1 MWSSRATVPG
11 AHGPQSRRAVS
22 SSALAPRSPWL
33 HTAALHVV
41 MMEGP
46 FLDTRIAG
54 GKLAL
59 HGRFIHLATKVL
71 IRERAVLHLQ
81 PEEDA
86 AQLPV
91 PAEPLVPHHVVTAL
105 WDKAKSI
112 LSAIRRRCH
121 LCDPSLSPPAPQSTL
136 LPSSSH
142 LLARQS
148 WTGLSPSARSNV
160 SSPPSDACILSTQP
174 TRGPCSHHPCAGWL
188 WPLLQGSLPQITSC

>member
-22 SSALAPRSPWL
+22 SSALAPRSLWL

-54 GKLAL
+54 GKLAM

-174 TRGPCSHHPCAGWL
+174 TRGPCSHHPCAGWS

>member
-1 MWSSRATVPG
+1 M
-11 AHGPQSRRAVS
+11 S
-22 SSALAPRSPWL
+22 SSALAPRSLWL

-54 GKLAL
+54 GKLAM

-121 LCDPSLSPPAPQSTL
+121 LCDPSLSPQHHSPLFYHP
-136 LPSSSH
+136 LPIFWPG
-142 LLARQS
+142 R
-148 WTGLSPSARSNV
+148 
-160 SSPPSDACILSTQP
+160 
-174 TRGPCSHHPCAGWL
+174 AG
-188 WPLLQGSLPQITSC
+188 QVSLPVQGPM